1 MNQYWKLSSISVGF
15 CFFLLKPCSHTG
27 SFHRVQLLFLF
38 GVPVFLLTCLYHFR
52 WFLAGVPAIIFFF
65 FSEHLFSFSFFLCYF
80 GASVL
85 ISFCLCFWLPEQ
97 LFSYSLFW
105 VFSEH
110 LFSYR
115 FVCVFCCRSS
125 CSHIVCSGFFRS
137 ICSLIVFFCCFF
149 GESVL
154 ISFYSVFFLVT
165 AASVLIYFLIWSS
178 RPRYW
183 YYQYYN
189 IYNTGITS
197 IIIFT
202 IPEMPVL

>member
-15 CFFLLKPCSHTG
+15 CFFLLKP
-27 SFHRVQLLFLF
+27 LFLYWKLPQGPATVF
-38 GVPVFLLTCLYHFR
+38 IWSTCFLTNMFVPFPLVSCRCTCYH
-52 WFLAGVPAIIFFF
+52 FF

-97 LFSYSLFW
+97 LFSYSFLW

-154 ISFYSVFFLVT
+154 ISFYSGFFWLPQHLF
-165 AASVLIYFLIWSS
+165 SY
-178 RPRYW
+178 
-183 YYQYYN
+183 
-189 IYNTGITS
+189 
-197 IIIFT
+197 IF
-202 IPEMPVL
+202 

>member
-1 MNQYWKLSSISVGF
+1 MQMNQYWKLSSISVG
-15 CFFLLKPCSHTG
+15 CCSFLLKP
-27 SFHRVQLLFLF
+27 LFSYCKLAQC
-38 GVPVFLLTCLYHFR
+38 PATVFIWSTCLLTKCLYHFR
-52 WFLAGVPAIIFFF
+52 WFLAGVPAIIYYFY

-97 LFSYSLFW
+97 LFSYSFFW

-125 CSHIVCSGFFRS
+125 CSQIVCSGFFRS
-137 ICSLIVFFCCFF
+137 ICSLIVFFLLFF

-154 ISFYSVFFLVT
+154 MSFYSVFLVA
-165 AASVLIYFLIWSS
+165 AASVLI
-178 RPRYW
+178 
-183 YYQYYN
+183 
-189 IYNTGITS
+189 
-197 IIIFT
+197 
-202 IPEMPVL
+202 